1 MEKRKV
7 YFAGSIRGGRDD
19 AKVYKMIIDK
29 LKERFVVL
37 TEHIGCESLGSMG
50 ESSLTDAEI
59 YRRDVSWID
68 ESDFLLAEVSKTS
81 LGVGYEL
88 GYAEAKG
95 KKVYCV
101 YDKNKVAR
109 LSAMLLGN
117 ENFECFEYNNL
128 TELFDYFDK
137 I

>member
-19 AKVYKMIIDK
+19 AKVYSLLIDK
-29 LKERFVVL
+29 LKEKFVVL
-37 TEHIGCESLGSMG
+37 TEHIGDVALGDFG
-50 ESSLTDAEI
+50 EKSLTDQEI
-59 YRRDVSWID
+59 YQRDISWID
-68 ESDFLLAEVSKTS
+68 DCDFLFAEVSKTS